1 MQNLPK
7 LTKNHVWRLILARC
21 VVWRK
26 LFEFPGQDAIVRC
39 QTMVGSKIDTLCRT
53 QDDKDWHWT
62 LGTSVSQNKT
72 HIYYI
77 HNNLTHPHWN
87 GKKYLQLLDTILK
100 TSGIPRWVQ
109 LHEVCSG
116 KALFCCALYQRH
128 RPIFQKIQIWATF
141 VTFKPLKNF
150 TVKQL
155 SLPRFLYYRWF
166 QITHHSAE
174 CLRFWI

>member
-1 MQNLPK
+1 M
-7 LTKNHVWRLILARC
+7 TR
-21 VVWRK
+21 
-26 LFEFPGQDAIVRC
+26 
-39 QTMVGSKIDTLCRT
+39 TDT
-53 QDDKDWHWT
+53 WT

-72 HIYYI
+72 HIYDI
-77 HNNLTHPHWN
+77 HNNLTHPNWN
-87 GKKYLQLLDTILK
+87 GEKALQLLDTILK

-155 SLPRFLYYRWF
+155 SLPRFLYYRWC

-174 CLRFWI
+174 RLRFWIQVLGSSFKMNIQILNVSLSSISIISVDQKI

>member
-7 LTKNHVWRLILARC
+7 LAKNLVWRLTYQAR
-21 VVWRK
+21 WKK

-39 QTMVGSKIDTLCRT
+39 QTMVGSKIDILIVELKMTRT
-53 QDDKDWHWT
+53 DTWT

-77 HNNLTHPHWN
+77 HNNLTHPNWN
-87 GKKYLQLLDTILK
+87 GKKSLQLLDTTLK

-109 LHEVCSG
+109 LHEVCPG

-141 VTFKPLKNF
+141 VTAKPLQNF
-150 TVKQL
+150 TVKQI